1 MKKFFMF
8 AAMASVALVSC
19 VKNETAPVAISAEQ
33 EIVFESPILLPNVK
47 STNEIQNNFPTDVHI
62 GVWAHFFNND
72 QAGDNYTEWVDGQ
85 LYMGKAQGGLELQYF
100 EDLEVDNPN
109 NATATVGTWKNA
121 TNKYYWPKNGSLTF
135 SAYAPYSDKT
145 KAAAS
150 VDANGIHF
158 KDYVVDHETNSKQE
172 DLLFSERVYNKK
184 AVDNNTTY
192 PYAGVALDFKHA
204 LSSIVFKVK
213 AQADY
218 STTQLKVTKI
228 ELLNIVNKGSFNQ
241 GLEDKDGDL
250 TDGPGTQLWTLAT
263 ADANKVIYSVDLP
276 TGGIILDETN
286 VKYTHNGTTSAT
298 APAAGKRVT
307 DLILLP
313 QELDDCQLRVTF
325 ELLNEQMDQ
334 SKPLTQVL
342 VKNLKTATVGKW
354 LRGSRYTY
362 TISVALDEIYFEP
375 TVTDWVD
382 VDPAL
387 PDFEEYQ

>member
-19 VKNETAPVAISAEQ
+19 VKNEGPSAAISAEQ
-33 EIVFESPILLPNVK
+33 EIVFESPMLLPNVK
-47 STNEIQNNFPTDVHI
+47 STNEIQNNFPTDVNI
-62 GVWAHFFNND
+62 GVWAHFFNNA
-72 QAGDNYTEWVDGQ
+72 QAGDNYTNWVDGQ
-85 LYMGKAQGGLELQYF
+85 LYMGKETYGLEIQYF
-100 EDLEVDNPN
+100 ADALVDNPN
-109 NATATVGTWKNA
+109 NATATVGTWKHA

-135 SAYAPYSDKT
+135 SAYAPCTAKT
-145 KAAAS
+145 KDAAS
-150 VDANGIHF
+150 VGATGVLF
-158 KDYVVDHETNSKQE
+158 TDYVVSQTPSEQE

-228 ELLNIVNKGSFNQ
+228 ELLNIVNQGSFNQ
-241 GLEDKDGDL
+241 GLNDADGAV
-250 TDGPGTQLWTLAT
+250 TDGPGTQLWDLAT

-276 TGGIILDETN
+276 AGGIILDETN
-286 VKYTHNGTTSAT
+286 VKYTHNGTTTAT
-298 APAAGKRVT
+298 TPAAGKRVT

-313 QELDDCQLRVTF
+313 QELDNCQLRVTF
-325 ELLNEQMDQ
+325 ELLNDQMDQ
-334 SKPLTQVL
+334 TKPLTQVL

-382 VDPAL
+382 VNPAL

>member
-8 AAMASVALVSC
+8 AAMASVAFASC

-33 EIVFESPILLPNVK
+33 EIVFESPVLLPNVK
-47 STNEIQNNFPTDVHI
+47 STNEIQNNFPTDVNI
-62 GVWAHFFNND
+62 GVWAHFFDND
-72 QAGDNYTEWVDGQ
+72 DDEYTNFAAGQ
-85 LYMGKAQGGLELQYF
+85 LYMGKDTYGLEIQYF
-100 EDLEVDNPN
+100 ADATVDNPN
-109 NATATVGTWKNA
+109 NTTAEVGTWKHA

-135 SAYAPYSDKT
+135 SAYAPCTAKT
-145 KAAAS
+145 KDAAS
-150 VDANGIHF
+150 VGATGILF
-158 KDYVVDHETNSKQE
+158 EDYVVDHETNSNQE

-218 STTQLKVTKI
+218 STTQLTVKKI
-228 ELLNIVNKGSFNQ
+228 ELLNVVNKGSFNQ
-241 GLEDKDGDL
+241 GLDDEDGAV
-250 TDGPGTQLWTLAT
+250 TDGPETQLWTLAT
-263 ADANKVIYSVDLP
+263 AAENKKIYSVDLP
-276 TGGIILDETN
+276 AGGIILDETN
-286 VKYTHNGTTSAT
+286 VKYTHNGETDAT
-298 APAAGKRVT
+298 APVAGKRVT

-313 QELDDCQLRVTF
+313 QELDNCQLRVTF
-325 ELLNEQMDQ
+325 ELLNDQMDQ
-334 SKPLTQVL
+334 NRPLTQVL
-342 VKNLKTATVGKW
+342 VKDLATTTVDEW

-375 TVTDWVD
+375 TVTDWDD

>member
-19 VKNETAPVAISAEQ
+19 VKNEGPSAALSAEQ

-47 STNEIQNNFPTDVHI
+47 STNEIQNDFPTDVNI
-62 GVWAHFFNND
+62 GVWAHFFNNA
-72 QAGDNYTEWVDGQ
+72 QAGDNYTQWVDGQ
-85 LYMGKAQGGLELQYF
+85 LYMGKEQGGLELQYF
-100 EDLEVDNPN
+100 ATAAVDNPN

-121 TNKYYWPKNGSLTF
+121 ANKYYWPKNGSLTF

-145 KAAAS
+145 KKAAS
-150 VDANGIHF
+150 VDAEGIHF
-158 KDYVVDHETNSKQE
+158 TDYRVSATPSAQE

-192 PYAGVALDFKHA
+192 PYAGVSLDFKHA

-218 STTQLKVTKI
+218 SSTQLKVTKI
-228 ELLNIVNKGSFNQ
+228 ELLNIVNKGTFNQ
-241 GLEDKDGDL
+241 GLADTDGDL
-250 TDGPGTQLWTLAT
+250 TEGPGTQLWTLAT
-263 ADANKVIYSVDLP
+263 ADTNKVTYSVDLP
-276 TGGIILDETN
+276 AGGIILHETN
-286 VKYTHNGTTSAT
+286 VKYTHNGTTNAT
-298 APAAGKRVT
+298 AASKGKKVT

-313 QELDDCQLRVTF
+313 QELDNCQLRVTF
-325 ELLNEQMDQ
+325 ELLNDQMDQ
-334 SKPLTQVL
+334 TKPLTQVL
-342 VKNLKTATVGKW
+342 VKNLMTATVGKW

-375 TVTDWVD
+375 TVTDWVN